1 MSKREISDCAHVFS
15 LYFIQIIN
23 LQTVVIL
30 LCQCLAAFTL
40 FNIVYQIL
48 VHKRQAE
55 LSSARVAFIV
65 KKQIVIAPNSSVSR
79 SVMTADHIR
88 ATCLLSQTEAAV
100 FKLWMLYFQRNP
112 LSYHLEI
119 TTVVVVPCGSRRT
132 SPRTSI

>member
-15 LYFIQIIN
+15 LYFTQIIN

-30 LCQCLAAFTL
+30 LCQRLAAFTL

-88 ATCLLSQTEAAV
+88 ATLLSQTEAAV

-112 LSYHLEI
+112 LSDHLEI